1 MKKTVTVFAATGVAG
16 SACVNELIAQDVFNV
31 QVLARKQSEQEK
43 SSFRPK
49 KELGEKEKQFDVWQQ
64 QGVTILSADT
74 NDTSDLIPVLK
85 GTDYL
90 VSCVPFTATE
100 SQYPLIWAAKEAGVE
115 RFVPSEFGYIYEW
128 EQFWPTDT
136 VHRAIARQK
145 AFIRRVI
152 ELAGMDYTIIPAG
165 FWPEFYMAEPV
176 IIPGDPD
183 QRVAWSAGVDVG
195 RIIPHVLAHPLSR
208 NAVCPVAATAYC
220 SWNELLDTRERLLGR
235 SVERLYMDEAQL
247 KKAYQTQS
255 PGPAQAVLAISLAAA
270 ECPEGMPL
278 WAHWNAKHLPEFSGT
293 PLDELFPNVIEPT
306 VLSLVKEMQNSQQE
320 RG

>member
-16 SACVNELIAQDVFNV
+16 SACVNELIAQGVFNV
-31 QVLARKQSEQEK
+31 QVLVRKQGGQEK
-43 SSFRPK
+43 SSFRPL
-49 KELGEKEKQFDVWQQ
+49 KESSEKEKQLDAWEQ
-64 QGVTILSADT
+64 QGVTILRAET
-74 NDTSDLIPVLK
+74 NDASDLIPVLK

-136 VHRAIARQK
+136 VHRSLARQK

-176 IIPGDPD
+176 IVPVDPD
-183 QRVAWSAGVDVG
+183 QPVSWSAGVDAG

-220 SWNELLDTRERLLGR
+220 SWNEMLDTRKRLLGR
-235 SVERLYMDEAQL
+235 NVERLYMSETQL
-247 KKAYQTQS
+247 KQAYETQS

-278 WAHWNAKHLPEFSGT
+278 WARWNAKHLPEFSGT

-306 VLSLVKEMQNSQQE
+306 VQSLIKEMQKSQQE
-320 RG
+320 